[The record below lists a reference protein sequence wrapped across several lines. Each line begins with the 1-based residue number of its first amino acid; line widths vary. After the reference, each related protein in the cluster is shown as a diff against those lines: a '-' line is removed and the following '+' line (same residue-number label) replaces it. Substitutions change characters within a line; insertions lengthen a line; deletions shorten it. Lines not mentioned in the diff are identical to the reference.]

1 MHATNSRTAW
11 VSDWRNW
18 PQGEL
23 ERQYDARAT
32 VPDIA
37 QELQAYREASAPM
50 YQLTPCWR
58 DVAYGSGPDETLDLF
73 PVAGQPHAPLL
84 VFIHGGYWRALH
96 SQDSV
101 FMAKQFT
108 THGVAVAA
116 LNYTLAPH
124 AMLAHIID
132 QCQRAV
138 AWLLKDASPYGATPQ
153 RAVLSGSSAGAH
165 LAAMLLAPGWQ
176 AEHGVAPNALRGGV
190 LLSGL
195 YDLEPVQRCVPNTW
209 LNLSVAQAQ
218 ALSPQRHLPHPQVPL
233 HVAVAEHDTDEFKRQ
248 SRDYAAACRAQGNA
262 VTWQEAQE
270 RNHFNIVLDWMDA
283 QSDLFVNTLDLL
295 GFQRRH
301 IASTISETSPK
312 TS

>member
-295 GFQRRH
+295 GSQRRH
-301 IASTISETSPK
+301 IASTISETSSK

>member
-1 MHATNSRTAW
+1 M
-11 VSDWRNW
+11 SDWRSW
-18 PQGEL
+18 PQAEL

-37 QELQAYREASAPM
+37 HELQAYRDASTPM
-50 YQLTPCWR
+50 YSLTPCWR

-73 PVAGQPHAPLL
+73 PVPGQPNAPLL

-101 FMAKQFT
+101 FMAQQFT

-116 LNYTLAPH
+116 INYTLAPQ
-124 AMLAHIID
+124 ATLSHIVA

-138 AWLLKDASPYGATPQ
+138 AWLLKDATPYGVTPL
-153 RAVLSGSSAGAH
+153 RTVLSGSSAGAH
-165 LAAMLLAPGWQ
+165 LAALLLAPGWQ
-176 AEHGVAPNALRGGV
+176 ADHGLAPNALAGGV

-209 LNLSVAQAQ
+209 LHLSVAQAQ
-218 ALSPQRHLPHPQVPL
+218 TLSPMHHLPQRQVPL
-233 HVAVAEHDTDEFKRQ
+233 HVAVAEDDTDEFKRQ
-248 SRDYAAACRAQGNA
+248 SRDYAAACRAQGNP
-262 VTWQEAQE
+262 VTWQEARQ

-283 QSDLFVNTLDLL
+283 QSDLFVRTMGLLQNT
-295 GFQRRH
+295 
-301 IASTISETSPK
+301 
-312 TS
+312 

>member
-1 MHATNSRTAW
+1 

-176 AEHGVAPNALRGGV
+176 AEHGVAHNALRGGV

>member
-1 MHATNSRTAW
+1 M
-11 VSDWRNW
+11 SDWRSW
-18 PQGEL
+18 PQAEL

-37 QELQAYREASAPM
+37 VELIAYRDASSPM

-58 DVAYGSGPDETLDLF
+58 DVAYGNGPDETLDLF
-73 PVAGQPHAPLL
+73 PVAGQPNAPLL

-101 FMAKQFT
+101 FMAQQFT
-108 THGVAVAA
+108 AHGVAVAA

-124 AMLAHIID
+124 ATLAHIVG

-138 AWLLKDASPYGATPQ
+138 AWLLKDAAAYGIAPQ
-153 RAVLSGSSAGAH
+153 RTVLCGSSAGAH
-165 LAAMLLAPGWQ
+165 LAALLLTPDWQ
-176 AEHGVAPNALRGGV
+176 AEHGVAPNALCGGV

-218 ALSPQRHLPHPQVPL
+218 DLSPLHQLPKPQVPL
-233 HVAVAEHDTDEFKRQ
+233 YVAVAEHDTDEFKRQ
-248 SRDYAAACRAQGNA
+248 SRDYAAACGAQGNA
-262 VTWQEAQE
+262 VTWHEALA

-283 QSDLFVNTLDLL
+283 KSDLFVNTMGLM
-295 GFQRRH
+295 QK
-301 IASTISETSPK
+301 A
-312 TS
+312 